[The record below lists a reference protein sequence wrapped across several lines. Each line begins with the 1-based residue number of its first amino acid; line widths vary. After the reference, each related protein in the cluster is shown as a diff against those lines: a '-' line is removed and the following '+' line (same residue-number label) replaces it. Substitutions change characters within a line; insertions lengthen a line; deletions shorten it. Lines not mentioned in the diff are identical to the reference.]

1 MPRILNSYGIEF
13 SDVDAAWPL
22 YHIFLHTNPRILY
35 PRMEF
40 QSRLLPMHV
49 RLPQTHVRT
58 MESRRDQRLT
68 LSPLICYL
76 LSAYP
81 ITNVHSIERGRWT
94 TGMERRHKYGFITRY
109 EEIRQVYNLFGS
121 YTWWKIYPIFYML
134 LSILFFSIL
143 LIYNRSYLSVSI
155 SNTFTNNLF
164 VIIKGYGK
172 LTEHGNQTRSIETI
186 DVGGRCSVWW
196 EWINLHKA
204 HQTHQSP
211 LLHIIT
217 VLTDTK

>member
-1 MPRILNSYGIEF
+1 MQLDPSITYSSIQIRGSYIPGF
-13 SDVDAAWPL
+13 
-22 YHIFLHTNPRILY
+22 
-35 PRMEF
+35 
-40 QSRLLPMHV
+40 

-76 LSAYP
+76 LSASP

-94 TGMERRHKYGFITRY
+94 TGIERRHKYGFITRY

-121 YTWWKIYPIFYML
+121 YTLWKIYPIFYML

-143 LIYNRSYLSVSI
+143 LIYNRSYLSGSI
-155 SNTFTNNLF
+155 SNTFTNLF

-196 EWINLHKA
+196 EWIDLRKA
-204 HQTHQSP
+204 HQSP